1 MNSKFTPSRSV
12 PVVDMGTTITK
23 FALVAAL
30 LLLFGIKVSQATTS
44 SARSLAMGG
53 AHLSL
58 ANGPVAGRFN
68 PANLALQGY
77 RNAGI
82 EFIGIGARLSNNA
95 FNLDD
100 YNKYTGAFL
109 TDQDKAYLLGRV
121 PADGLRFDAD
131 VAASAMTIGWGKI
144 AFDISATATVDVNLS
159 KDVVDLILNGNQIND
174 SIVLNGTRADGLS
187 IASASLS
194 IGLPLAS
201 IGSRQ
206 LVAGV
211 TGKYLYGL
219 GYQEVTELN
228 GMAIT
233 TSTGFAGAGNL
244 LTRTAMGGRGYAA
257 DLGVAMNLSRG
268 IVLGAKVSNVLSSM
282 NWNKDTKEFG
292 YQFSFD
298 TATVENLDED
308 YILSEE
314 IERDIPS
321 FQTSLPKQLTV
332 GLAQNRGWLRY
343 AVDWTQGFENRFS
356 VSKNPEIAA
365 GVELRLI
372 GFLPLRA
379 GVQTGGDNDTRFSG
393 GAGIKLLGL
402 YVDAAVVGGSSLSS
416 TSSTGAHVALSTGFA
431 F

>member
-1 MNSKFTPSRSV
+1 MNKQVSYTRSV
-12 PVVDMGTTITK
+12 PAADLITRVSH
-23 FALVAAL
+23 FTLIAAL
-30 LLLFGIKVSQATTS
+30 LLTFCVSGSQATTS

-82 EFIGIGARLSNNA
+82 EFIGVGARLNNNS

-121 PADGLRFDAD
+121 PADGLRFDAN

-144 AFDISATATVDVNLS
+144 AFDFSATATADVNLS
-159 KDVVDLILNGNQIND
+159 KDIVDLILNGNQIND
-174 SIVLNGTRADGLS
+174 SINLDGTRADGLS

-194 IGLPLAS
+194 VGLPLAS

-211 TGKYLYGL
+211 TGRYLYGL

-257 DLGVAMNLSRG
+257 DLGVAMNLSHG
-268 IVLGAKVSNVLSSM
+268 MVIGAKVSNVFSSM
-282 NWNKDTKEFG
+282 NWNRDTKEFG

-321 FQTSLPKQLTV
+321 FTTSLPKQLTV

-365 GVELRLI
+365 GIELRLI

-379 GVQTGGDNDTRFSG
+379 GVQTGGDDNTRFSG
-393 GAGIKLLGL
+393 GAGIKLFGL
-402 YVDAAVVGGSSLSS
+402 YVDAAVVGGSSFSS
-416 TSSTGAHVALSTGFA
+416 KSSTGAHVALSTGFA